1 MFICEFLVDANL
13 QTRRTEDSFNLLQ
26 LEQQLLSHPHDPEQV
41 VRDIKDINIL
51 RVLIFAIRI

>member
-41 VRDIKDINIL
+41 DL
-51 RVLIFAIRI
+51 RLREEGL